1 MFRLSRVFGIRDI
14 FGSPLT
20 LEELVNHALRLL
32 RRLTEEGHGDV
43 EDVYGA
49 LPPMGFAGLEGDLW
63 RYRGLTRGSGW
74 ETRGTGR
81 DIPVGYPCV
90 WVAQRPAVAAA
101 WPPRKGN
108 MGSTGQGLSNLDF
121 LLFRLIIA
129 IRVRFLFIGRNALL
143 SIGQFNHDTGV
154 GEQ

>member
-1 MFRLSRVFGIRDI
+1 
-14 FGSPLT
+14 
-20 LEELVNHALRLL
+20 
-32 RRLTEEGHGDV
+32 
-43 EDVYGA
+43 
-49 LPPMGFAGLEGDLW
+49 
-63 RYRGLTRGSGW
+63 
-74 ETRGTGR
+74 
-81 DIPVGYPCV
+81 
-90 WVAQRPAVAAA
+90 
-101 WPPRKGN
+101 